1 MVNAWFLYR
10 RNTKWIDPQEK
21 TMALVTFQAN
31 VASSLVSSEKRF
43 RGRPSVESKLTVLQP
58 KLASQSAVS
67 TNIMHKIDGIDHML
81 N

>member
-43 RGRPSVESKLTVLQP
+43 RGRPSVESKLTVLQS

-67 TNIMHKIDGIDHML
+67 TKIMHKIDGIDHMP